1 MSTTYQQYRK
11 KIREY
16 KRQVLMKNFEDY
28 ETIIEGNEYLYQEEL
43 LKFEYELSKDIE
55 PVNSLMN
62 SLYYYLN
69 HRTDRL
75 IREIRYK
82 EVIFRIKLNHP
93 HSHGSSSSSSSSLK
107 IGSVS

>member
-1 MSTTYQQYRK
+1 
-11 KIREY
+11 
-16 KRQVLMKNFEDY
+16 MKNFEDY

-107 IGSVS
+107 IGS